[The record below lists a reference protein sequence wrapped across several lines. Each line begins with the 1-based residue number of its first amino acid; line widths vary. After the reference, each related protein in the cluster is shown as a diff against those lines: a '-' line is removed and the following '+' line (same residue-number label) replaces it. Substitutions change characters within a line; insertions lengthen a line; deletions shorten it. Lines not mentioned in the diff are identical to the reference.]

1 MPPAVRPDTPVA
13 PVPLFERLED
23 DAPYSPDEPSVQS
36 TLTPDELRDSVRAEL
51 VRLLNTRRG
60 KTPAPG
66 RRPLDV
72 LHYGLPDWSASHAAR
87 PADRAALERDIVEA
101 VTAFEPRLAQPQAQ
115 IEPDPD
121 VPWRLRLR
129 ITGHLVSAAGRWPI
143 AFVAPLADGQPVG
156 VVDERIA

>member
-1 MPPAVRPDTPVA
+1 MPSAVRPVA

-23 DAPYSPDEPSVQS
+23 DAPFSADEPSVQRL
-36 TLTPDELRDSVRAEL
+36 LTPDALRDSVRAEL

-60 KTPAPG
+60 KTPAAA

-72 LHYGLPDWSASHAAR
+72 LLYGLPDWSASHAAR
-87 PADRAALERDIVEA
+87 AADRATLERDIVEA
-101 VTAFEPRLAQPQAQ
+101 VTAFEPRLGAPHAQ

-129 ITGHLVSAAGRWPI
+129 ITGHLATADGRWPVSY
-143 AFVAPLADGQPVG
+143 VAQLADGQPVG